1 MKYEVKIGEIHLYKD
16 LGLVI
21 TSKPIINL
29 PSPRFSYIEIPG
41 VQGAIEL
48 EDKEEVLY
56 ATREGSLEFM
66 ISDIEKFE
74 PAYQN
79 LLNEVHGQK
88 RTLMVDDKYF
98 YYGRFQV
105 DGLSTDKNYSF
116 IKISYVLDPYKY
128 FQEDIERLG
137 VRIIQS
143 VKSRTAARIH
153 LNEEMNMLI
162 KPSFTVRESSNLRV
176 LFNEKEYK
184 LYDGENIIPQIKGK
198 NKVTLSFKGRGEIEI
213 SYKRGDL

>member
-1 MKYEVKIGEIHLYKD
+1 MKYEVKIGDIHLYKD

-29 PSPRFSYIEIPG
+29 PTPRFSYIEIPG

-56 ATREGSLEFM
+56 SNREGSLEFM
-66 ISDIEKFE
+66 LSDIDKFE
-74 PAYQN
+74 LTYQN
-79 LLNEVHGQK
+79 LLNEIHGK
-88 RTLMVDDKYF
+88 KTTLIIDDKYF

-116 IKISYVLDPYKY
+116 IKISYTLDPYKY
-128 FQEDIERLG
+128 LQEDISNLG
-137 VRIIQS
+137 IKKIKNISSNTQ
-143 VKSRTAARIH
+143 VKMT
-153 LNEEMNMLI
+153 LNEEMGMLI
-162 KPSFTVRESSNLRV
+162 KPSFVVRESSNLRV
-176 LFNEKEYK
+176 LFNGKEYK
-184 LYDGENIIPQIKGK
+184 LYDGENIIPQIKAR
-198 NKVTLSFKGRGEIEI
+198 NKMTLIFKGRGEIEI